1 MDEDTGDEALAG
13 AKDSGQSDTEEG
25 ERDESRGVEV
35 DRAEGEGG
43 EPLGLLDGKAMGE
56 PWKEGATKKDF
67 FPDGGDDEGIGE
79 EREKSLGVSGFE
91 EAGHGGLGFERKTE
105 KEKKG
110 GAEDEEKKDGKKKSE
125 DGTKGEEKIGEGIG
139 AVQTPEWDRFFLG
152 EREKREPDEKSA
164 GGKEGRSE
172 PRGEGEGGDA
182 EKEQGRWNGQGGK
195 GGGRGG
201 RKEKLQ
207 PSDAPPKK
215 KSEGEGKPEGAV
227 KDSGGGWGPCGHGF
241 SLREKGR
248 SLGKDLEFWMK
259 NREVLR

>member
-1 MDEDTGDEALAG
+1 LAG

-56 PWKEGATKKDF
+56 PWKEGATKNDF
-67 FPDGGDDEGIGE
+67 FPDGGDDEGVGE
-79 EREKSLGVSGFE
+79 EGEKSLGVSGFE

-139 AVQTPEWDRFFLG
+139 AVQTPEWDRFFWAR
-152 EREKREPDEKSA
+152 ERSVSPTRSPPAGRRVGVSHAVRERAEMPKRNKVGGTGRVGKEVDEEGEKRSCNRAMPPQK
-164 GGKEGRSE
+164 
-172 PRGEGEGGDA
+172 
-182 EKEQGRWNGQGGK
+182 
-195 GGGRGG
+195 
-201 RKEKLQ
+201 RKVRARASQ
-207 PSDAPPKK
+207 RAP
-215 KSEGEGKPEGAV
+215 
-227 KDSGGGWGPCGHGF
+227 
-241 SLREKGR
+241 
-248 SLGKDLEFWMK
+248 
-259 NREVLR
+259 

>member
-1 MDEDTGDEALAG
+1 MLALKREWMRIQGMRLWLVRKTPARAIPRKVRGMRVG
-13 AKDSGQSDTEEG
+13 AWRWTAPKA
-25 ERDESRGVEV
+25 
-35 DRAEGEGG
+35 RAESHWACWMGRRWASH
-43 EPLGLLDGKAMGE
+43 GKR
-56 PWKEGATKKDF
+56 GATKKDF

-105 KEKKG
+105 KEKRG

-201 RKEKLQ
+201 GEKRSCNRAMPPQKRKVRARASQ
-207 PSDAPPKK
+207 RAP
-215 KSEGEGKPEGAV
+215 
-227 KDSGGGWGPCGHGF
+227 
-241 SLREKGR
+241 
-248 SLGKDLEFWMK
+248 
-259 NREVLR
+259 